1 MKDIELIY
9 TNSLGIAFHWK
20 SNSSKTINKVQFIFR
35 DTGLLLSKEELALFS
50 SNIEKVLSEA
60 KQLRCKDCKNERN
73 CRSLL
78 LESHVSQI
86 SFAVSYDEVLALKDL
101 VDATL
106 FQWNLTAYLA
116 KNGLLGNHN

>member
-9 TNSLGIAFHWK
+9 TNSLGIAFRWK

-35 DTGLLLSKEELALFS
+35 DTGLLL
-50 SNIEKVLSEA
+50 
-60 KQLRCKDCKNERN
+60 
-73 CRSLL
+73 
-78 LESHVSQI
+78 SQI

-116 KNGLLGNHN
+116 KNGLSGNHN

>member
-9 TNSLGIAFHWK
+9 TNSLGIAFRWK

-60 KQLRCKDCKNERN
+60 KQLHCRDCKNERN

-78 LESHVSQI
+78 LHSHVSQI

-106 FQWNLTAYLA
+106 FQWNLTAYLTN
-116 KNGLLGNHN
+116 NGFMGNHN